1 MVVWHQRKAKLLA
14 ARRCVR
20 RLAEPSLNRMLRP
33 LKQRSL
39 LIKRSCMQSVKL
51 TVLLDMR
58 LALALVLVKKA
69 KAGSASLATKARLAC
84 LKRSRTPG
92 YVIYLGKSQLDVYHV
107 V

>member
-1 MVVWHQRKAKLLA
+1 MAAWHQRRAKSWV
-14 ARRCVR
+14 ARRYDR
-20 RLAEPSLNRMLRP
+20 RLAGPSLNRMLRP
-33 LKQRSL
+33 PRQRLL

-58 LALALVLVKKA
+58 LVVALVLVKKV
-69 KAGSASLATKARLAC
+69 KAGSASSATKARLAC

-92 YVIYLGKSQLDVYHV
+92 YVVYVDKSQLDVYHV

>member
-14 ARRCVR
+14 ARRCDR

-33 LKQRSL
+33 IKQRSL
-39 LIKRSCMQSVKL
+39 PIKRSCMQSVNVM
-51 TVLLDMR
+51 VLLDMR

-69 KAGSASLATKARLAC
+69 KAGSASLATKPRLAC
-84 LKRSRTPG
+84 LKRSRAPG
-92 YVIYLGKSQLDVYHV
+92 FVIHLGKSHLDVYHV